1 MFRHKINGKRDID
14 IKLKRYR
21 MITTFVVICMVVM
34 LDCRTAKAMEETAYG
49 YPEVS
54 LSDLRREFM
63 ETYRQKKE
71 AVKYRDIGEADWP
84 LVDSVQLI
92 YNKHYRDNP
101 NSLPVPYCT
110 YNAKGNFYAEVLDKD
125 HSQLLL
131 VYDGMSENGKCY
143 LFVAEEEHYDVDGT
157 KLDNTSLREFYA
169 VNLEEGKVYEAHKTS
184 WGGAESEEY
193 RKATKE

>member
-1 MFRHKINGKRDID
+1 MRW
-14 IKLKRYR
+14 YR
-21 MITTFVVICMVVM
+21 IITTFIIICFIMTFQYEPV
-34 LDCRTAKAMEETAYG
+34 KAMEETVYK
-49 YPEVS
+49 YSESS
-54 LSDLRREFM
+54 LSNLRWEFL
-63 ETYRQKKE
+63 EIYRQKKE
-71 AVKYRDIGEADWP
+71 AVKYRDIGEGDWP
-84 LVDSVQLI
+84 LVDSVQMI

-110 YNAKGNFYAEVLDKD
+110 YNAKGNFYAEVMKKN

-131 VYDGMSENGKCY
+131 VYNGMSENGKCY

-169 VNLEEGKVYEAHKTS
+169 VNLEEGEVYEAHKTS

-193 RKATKE
+193 RKATRE

>member
-1 MFRHKINGKRDID
+1 M
-14 IKLKRYR
+14 
-21 MITTFVVICMVVM
+21 
-34 LDCRTAKAMEETAYG
+34 
-49 YPEVS
+49 
-54 LSDLRREFM
+54 
-63 ETYRQKKE
+63 
-71 AVKYRDIGEADWP
+71 
-84 LVDSVQLI
+84 DSVQMI

-110 YNAKGNFYAEVLDKD
+110 YNAKGNFYAEVMKKN

-131 VYDGMSENGKCY
+131 VYNGMSENGKCY

-169 VNLEEGKVYEAHKTS
+169 VNLEEGEVYEAHKTS

-193 RKATKE
+193 RKATRE